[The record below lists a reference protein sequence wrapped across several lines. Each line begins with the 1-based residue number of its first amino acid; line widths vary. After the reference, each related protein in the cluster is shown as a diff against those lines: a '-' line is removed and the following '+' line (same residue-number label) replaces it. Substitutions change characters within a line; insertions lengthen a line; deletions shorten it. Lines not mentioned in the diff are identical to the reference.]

1 MIRLARFW
9 FRNPTD
15 NANSIDISY
24 NLIYLLPVKR
34 LLFPMLGNS
43 CAINVRKRVIS
54 LRSDYTDTLLK
65 GIQLNTPPMAVST
78 MYYVT
83 FVIDLLLLV
92 LIKFK
97 WFVNLIPNRSFVEFL
112 YHSRLR
118 NLLSLSLSTLWFLN
132 LLCLL
137 SILSILSNIWVVI
150 AIHKKI
156 LSVRHI
162 QLHLL
167 LCQTIWLLWQ
177 ISLMLGRWISRVE
190 SFNKWGRFIHFI

>member
-65 GIQLNTPPMAVST
+65 GIELNTPPMAVST

-97 WFVNLIPNRSFVEFL
+97 
-112 YHSRLR
+112 
-118 NLLSLSLSTLWFLN
+118 
-132 LLCLL
+132 
-137 SILSILSNIWVVI
+137 
-150 AIHKKI
+150 
-156 LSVRHI
+156 
-162 QLHLL
+162 
-167 LCQTIWLLWQ
+167 
-177 ISLMLGRWISRVE
+177 
-190 SFNKWGRFIHFI
+190 